1 MQTKYL
7 LIGGGL
13 ASSQAA
19 KELRDHDAEGAITL
33 VGAEPYL
40 PYDRPPLSK
49 EFMRG
54 EKPRDQLFFDSEQEF
69 QNRRISK
76 RTGVAIH
83 RLHTGDKT
91 AELNNGE
98 TIMFDKAFIATGG
111 QPVRLNLP
119 GGQLGGVH
127 YLRTLDDAAQ
137 ISAEAREGRRAVMIG
152 GGFIGL
158 ELAASL
164 TQRGVRVTLIIR
176 GTHICVVY
184 AYAVV

>member
-1 MQTKYL
+1 MKTKYL

-69 QNRRISK
+69 HSRRISA
-76 RTGVAIH
+76 RTGIAIH
-83 RLHTGDKT
+83 RLHTGDRT
-91 AELNNGE
+91 AELNDGG
-98 TIMFDKAFIATGG
+98 TITFEKAFIATGG
-111 QPVRLNLP
+111 RPVRLNLP
-119 GGQLGGVH
+119 GGQHAGVH
-127 YLRTLDDAAQ
+127 YLRTLDDAPQ
-137 ISAEAREGRRAVMIG
+137 ISAEAREGTRAVMIRR
-152 GGFIGL
+152 GL
-158 ELAASL
+158 MGLDLQA
-164 TQRGVRVTLIIR
+164 
-176 GTHICVVY
+176 
-184 AYAVV
+184 